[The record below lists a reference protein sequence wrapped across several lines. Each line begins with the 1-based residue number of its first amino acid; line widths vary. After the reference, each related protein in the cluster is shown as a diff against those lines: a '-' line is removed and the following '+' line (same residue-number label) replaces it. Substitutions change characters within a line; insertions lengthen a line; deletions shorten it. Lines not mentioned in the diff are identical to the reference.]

1 MMFRDIIL
9 PVLTLT
15 IGALLSGFFLIFP
28 QKALSLAG
36 RWTKFLYYEI
46 MQFTDQD
53 VEESRWLF
61 RSSDTGSRSD
71 YIRET
76 IESPPSL
83 HKQILFIRL
92 IGLGIGI
99 VVVFTL
105 FLFII
110 SFPYVQGIKQ

>member
-1 MMFRDIIL
+1 MFRNIIL
-9 PVLTLT
+9 PALAL
-15 IGALLSGFFLIFP
+15 ISGALLSGFFLIFP
-28 QKALSLAG
+28 QKALLLAG
-36 RWTKFLYYEI
+36 RWSKFMFYEI
-46 MQFTDQD
+46 MQLTDQD
-53 VEESRWLF
+53 IEKNRWLF

-76 IESPPSL
+76 IESPLSL

-105 FLFII
+105 FLLII